1 MNDTATGIMASAA
14 TGVRRGRR
22 KWSVLVAD
30 DHALVRIG
38 IGAVLAASDRF
49 VLCGE
54 AIDGIDCLE
63 KVASLRPDLLL
74 LDILMPRLSGL
85 EAIPKVR
92 DASPATRILFLSAQE
107 SRAVVLQALGAG
119 ADGYLTKD
127 ALMGELRDAMDAACD
142 GRRYVSPR
150 IAGLAAAPAD
160 GSRAMVLTE
169 RQTEV
174 LRGIASGLSN
184 KRIARELG
192 VSPKTVEFHRAQL
205 MNRLDLHDVASLT
218 RYALEGGL
226 VD

>member
-1 MNDTATGIMASAA
+1 MNDMATGITVSAA
-14 TGVRRGRR
+14 TGVRRGQR
-22 KWSVLVAD
+22 KRSVLVAD

-38 IGAVLAASDRF
+38 IGAVLAASDRY